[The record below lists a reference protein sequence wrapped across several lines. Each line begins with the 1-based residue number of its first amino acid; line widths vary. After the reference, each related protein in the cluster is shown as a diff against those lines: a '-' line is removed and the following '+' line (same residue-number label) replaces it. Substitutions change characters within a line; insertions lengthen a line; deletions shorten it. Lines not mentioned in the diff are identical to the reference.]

1 MKKTHLIIHELQC
14 KGWFSYSSTSNHYHF
29 VDNGWL
35 LRLWH
40 LGGDIFWLLR
50 SKSQAAAHDK
60 TNQLSVIIQCNPAL
74 TKILKRGASVWLN
87 NDTISLYVI
96 VHALWLR
103 FHKYPWP
110 YNVYE
115 ILSNIM
121 MTTQHTWGHSL
132 LSFLC
137 YATALLPT
145 TILLPCINIS
155 AKY

>member
-60 TNQLSVIIQCNPAL
+60 TNQLSVIIQCNPDL
-74 TKILKRGASVWLN
+74 TKILKEGCKCLTEQWYNLTLCDCSRPL
-87 NDTISLYVI
+87 TKIPQISLTIQCIWNIKQY
-96 VHALWLR
+96 HDDNSAHMRSLTL
-103 FHKYPWP
+103 K
-110 YNVYE
+110 
-115 ILSNIM
+115 LSVLC
-121 MTTQHTWGHSL
+121 HSITPNNNPI
-132 LSFLC
+132 
-137 YATALLPT
+137 AMH
-145 TILLPCINIS
+145 
-155 AKY
+155 